1 MSKRANGEGSVYQRK
16 DGRWVGSTYVLR
28 PDGARRRKEVYG
40 RTRSEV
46 NSKLRELIASTERG
60 IPMAGTSWSVSA
72 YADHWLEN
80 GVRALRPSTQSN
92 YAWVLRK
99 YIVPTVGDVPLERLT
114 PSHVRKLHGAV
125 QSMGVSVRTVQLAH
139 AVLRSMLAEAVRE
152 ELISRNVGTLVRQP
166 KLEKTEQR
174 AWSPED
180 AARFGIASKPHR
192 LHALFELAYSVG
204 LRRGELLGL
213 RWSDVDLDAG
223 MIHVRQTMQ
232 RLGSAHGRVFG
243 PPKTA
248 RSRRSV
254 PIPARVARSLR
265 IHRAAQVAELHG
277 TNRSNP
283 LDLVFTTSL
292 GTPIEPSN
300 LRRDFEALISSA
312 GVPRIR
318 FHDLRHTCASL
329 LFAKGVPPRVVMDL
343 LGHSTMSITTD
354 LYAHV
359 MPTALAEAASA
370 MDDLLS
376 EAADTMQE
384 EAIDD

>member
-28 PDGARRRKEVYG
+28 PDGARQRKEVYG

-46 NSKLRELIASTERG
+46 NSKLRELITNTERG
-60 IPMAGTSWSVSA
+60 VPMAGKSWTVGA
-72 YADHWLEN
+72 YAEHWLAN
-80 GVRALRPSTQSN
+80 GVSALRPATQSN

-99 YIVPTVGDVPLERLT
+99 YVVPTVGDIRLERLT
-114 PSHVRKLHGAV
+114 PAHVRKLHGAV
-125 QSMGVSVRTVQLAH
+125 LSMGVSVRTTQLAH

-152 ELISRNVGTLVRQP
+152 ELITRNVGTLVRQP
-166 KLEKTEQR
+166 KLEKVEQL
-174 AWSPED
+174 AWSPEE
-180 AARFGIASKPHR
+180 AARFGLASKPHR

-213 RWSDVDLDAG
+213 RWSDVDLETN

-232 RLGSAHGRVFG
+232 RLGAGHGRVFG

-254 PIPARVARSLR
+254 PIPVGIARSLR
-265 IHRAAQVAELHG
+265 AHRAAQAAELRG
-277 TNRSNP
+277 SNRSNP

-300 LRRDFEALISSA
+300 LRRDFETLISAA

-376 EAADTMQE
+376 EAADRMQE
-384 EAIDD
+384 EANDE